1 MGEMS
6 EDIQGLLDK
15 INREGVEK
23 ARAEADRIVAEARA
37 QAEKIV
43 SDANNEAAR
52 AIAEAERSA
61 KTYMEGANAT
71 VQQAMRDILAG
82 AERSIQDKL
91 QKLLAKDVDRALA
104 DEKTVLEIVSA
115 AVKEIASKGEIS
127 APSRVVD
134 MLKAQLAS
142 LGSFT
147 LVTDESVGSGF
158 SVKVEDGRVEHD
170 FTGKAISEEL
180 SRHLRP
186 DLAALLK

>member
-1 MGEMS
+1 MS

-52 AIAEAERSA
+52 AVAEAERSA

-127 APSRVVD
+127 ASSRVVD

>member
-43 SDANNEAAR
+43 GDANNEAAR
-52 AIAEAERSA
+52 AVAEAERSA

-91 QKLLAKDVDRALA
+91 QKLLAKDVDHALA

>member
-43 SDANNEAAR
+43 GDANNEAAR

-91 QKLLAKDVDRALA
+91 QKLLAKDVDHALA

>member
-158 SVKVEDGRVEHD
+158 SVKVEDGCVEHD

>member
-142 LGSFT
+142 LG
-147 LVTDESVGSGF
+147 
-158 SVKVEDGRVEHD
+158 
-170 FTGKAISEEL
+170 
-180 SRHLRP
+180 
-186 DLAALLK
+186 

>member
-6 EDIQGLLDK
+6 EDIQGLLEK

-43 SDANNEAAR
+43 SDANKEAAR
-52 AIAEAERSA
+52 AVAEAERSA
-61 KTYMEGANAT
+61 RTYMEGANAT

-127 APSRVVD
+127 ASSRVVD
-134 MLKAQLAS
+134 MLKAQLTS